1 MSDSDSTAAPQQTGL
16 RLAWLWLFVLS
27 LSLTLHGSFYASLQA
42 NDQLNAVG
50 EQTELLAL
58 IREHQQHG
66 FIFAD
71 SSKIQH
77 SDGEPHDLLLLSIN
91 TGVVCFDLLLAA
103 FANHLI
109 HPGQLRFVLAIPRAP
124 PIR

>member
-1 MSDSDSTAAPQQTGL
+1 MSDSDSTAVPKLSALQLT
-16 RLAWLWLFVLS
+16 WLWLFVLS
-27 LSLTLHGSFYASLQA
+27 LSLTLHGGLNASQQT

-91 TGVVCFDLLLAA
+91 TGIICFGLLLTA
-103 FANHLI
+103 FANRQTRS
-109 HPGQLRFVLAIPRAP
+109 GQLRFVLAIPRAP